1 MSFYGIAVLVIF
13 SSPWINAG
21 KIAVG
26 LSEGQMH
33 GELQDAKARQLE
45 ETNLFKAVS
54 QMGDMTHTMR
64 RSLKQMR
71 KWCRTHPTEVRLGT
85 CLADYFNI
93 EIPGLRRTEHLEGF
107 KEFTLIPNL
116 EETIKMEPH
125 IISMLKEMSL
135 KSRAVS
141 ELSEKAVARHNMEP
155 IPDYYRNLTSNFY
168 YYRDLVMEN
177 RLVICIWNYLVKKFW
192 IWVDTAPID

>member
-1 MSFYGIAVLVIF
+1 
-13 SSPWINAG
+13 
-21 KIAVG
+21 
-26 LSEGQMH
+26 MH

-107 KEFTLIPNL
+107 KGEFF
-116 EETIKMEPH
+116 
-125 IISMLKEMSL
+125 S
-135 KSRAVS
+135 
-141 ELSEKAVARHNMEP
+141 
-155 IPDYYRNLTSNFY
+155 
-168 YYRDLVMEN
+168 
-177 RLVICIWNYLVKKFW
+177 
-192 IWVDTAPID
+192 VDHQIDGTPPFRFQTY